1 MKSIMRSLLLFIVAG
16 MFLTGCEDELT
27 PLYRPQAPGK
37 VVIRGFNALADS
49 VQVVANG
56 EPLKIGNLTA
66 FKGRI
71 VTEHKFVF
79 FDHLPE
85 NINIVNKAT
94 GEVLRSY
101 TFTDEQPVDT
111 ISFYAKEAIYIDEVL
126 ASPPGTLSATGRT
139 GYKFIFPTMNRYS
152 NSGYDGPIDVI
163 IKKTNGEVLGVAEN
177 ITKDSFGTFVEFPFG
192 PPPVITVELVKHG
205 TTESYVT
212 GQPVIAQMV
221 MQNNRSRLIVL
232 EEKMND
238 NGTFGGVNATT
249 NLVDHFDFL

>member
-1 MKSIMRSLLLFIVAG
+1 MKSIFRSLLILIVSVLFLA
-16 MFLTGCEDELT
+16 GCEDELK
-27 PLYRPQAPGK
+27 PLYRPQVAGK
-37 VVIRGFNALADS
+37 VVIKGFNAMADS

-56 EPLKIGNLTA
+56 QPLKIGTLTA

-71 VTEHKFVF
+71 VSEHKFVF

-101 TFTDEQPVDT
+101 TFTDEQVTDT
-111 ISFYAKEAIYIDEVL
+111 ISFYVKEAIYIDEVL

-152 NSGYDGPIDVI
+152 NSGYDGPVDAI
-163 IKKTNGEVLGVAEN
+163 IKKANGEVLGVAQN

-205 TTESYVT
+205 TTDPYVA

-232 EEKMND
+232 EEKVND

-249 NLVDHFDFL
+249 NLVDHFDFF